1 MVEGVVCCPALIG
14 GGLHFGGSDC
24 LSPNDQGVGFWL
36 STSVHGVKMAKLII
50 RYVRPPD
57 FIRRKLEGELYELSY
72 MDFIWTV

>member
-1 MVEGVVCCPALIG
+1 M
-14 GGLHFGGSDC
+14 
-24 LSPNDQGVGFWL
+24 
-36 STSVHGVKMAKLII
+36 HGVKMAKLII